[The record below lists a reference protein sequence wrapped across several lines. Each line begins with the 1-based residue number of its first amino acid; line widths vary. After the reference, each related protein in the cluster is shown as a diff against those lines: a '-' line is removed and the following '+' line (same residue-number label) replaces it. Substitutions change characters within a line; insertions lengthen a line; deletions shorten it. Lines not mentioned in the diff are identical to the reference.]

1 MDKVDVLAVMD
12 LAQGTLRLAA
22 RGGDF
27 SLAGN
32 QTMAHQDSIGIAEA
46 LAAVAELI
54 KADAEYDAANLALQL
69 FDSNELDADEEAAA
83 YDALCQRFDAARD
96 RRASAL
102 ARVQGGA
109 K

>member
-1 MDKVDVLAVMD
+1 MDMVDVLAVMD

-32 QTMAHQDSIGIAEA
+32 QTMAHQDSIGMAEA
-46 LAAVAELI
+46 RAAVAELI
-54 KADAEYDAANLALQL
+54 EAAEQMAEATGGDRCRCRANL
-69 FDSNELDADEEAAA
+69 
-83 YDALCQRFDAARD
+83 
-96 RRASAL
+96 RAAL

-109 K
+109 A